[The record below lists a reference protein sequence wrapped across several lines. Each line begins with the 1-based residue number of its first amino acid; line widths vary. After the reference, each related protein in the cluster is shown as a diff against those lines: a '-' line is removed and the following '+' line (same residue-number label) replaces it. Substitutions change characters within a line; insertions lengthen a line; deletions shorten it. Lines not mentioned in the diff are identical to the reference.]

1 MPGTSSHLVSLCMIA
16 DCVAC
21 ATRDEC
27 LCDNFFPSV
36 CPQEITVCLLLAKYS
51 DSGRADV
58 GDSNWVGMQMLRDVH
73 VRELARKIFRDL
85 VDKHVDR
92 CRSWGA
98 DKGGVGSRARTRAR
112 ARSRARR
119 RRRRTARRTRGCVY
133 HTPQSIHVSVRPRFA
148 SPNDNTVIS
157 VSVGPGPK

>member
-1 MPGTSSHLVSLCMIA
+1 M
-16 DCVAC
+16 
-21 ATRDEC
+21 
-27 LCDNFFPSV
+27 
-36 CPQEITVCLLLAKYS
+36 CLLLAKYS

-92 CRSWGA
+92 GRSWGA